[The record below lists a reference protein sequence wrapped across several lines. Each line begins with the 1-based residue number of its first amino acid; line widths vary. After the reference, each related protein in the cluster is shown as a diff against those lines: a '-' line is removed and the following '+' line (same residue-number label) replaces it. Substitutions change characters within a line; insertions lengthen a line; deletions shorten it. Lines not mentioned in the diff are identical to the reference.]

1 MEQEEDDL
9 PVFGDNLMELMNTN
23 GKYPMAIEDLSD
35 DEKEDY
41 YIKDTDAIIVAGKI
55 EKQYSS
61 LEVYVYEQE
70 RNNLYV
76 HHEIMLSAFPL
87 DIEWLKVSLG
97 SINSGSPTKGNYAIV
112 ASFLP

>member
-55 EKQYSS
+55 VPLLSFRKNNTPVLKSMSMNKREIIFMYIMKSCS
-61 LEVYVYEQE
+61 L
-70 RNNLYV
+70 L
-76 HHEIMLSAFPL
+76 
-87 DIEWLKVSLG
+87 
-97 SINSGSPTKGNYAIV
+97 
-112 ASFLP
+112 FL

>member
-55 EKQYSS
+55 VALLSFRK
-61 LEVYVYEQE
+61 
-70 RNNLYV
+70 NNTQVLKFMSMNKR
-76 HHEIMLSAFPL
+76 EIIFMY
-87 DIEWLKVSLG
+87 IMK
-97 SINSGSPTKGNYAIV
+97 
-112 ASFLP
+112 